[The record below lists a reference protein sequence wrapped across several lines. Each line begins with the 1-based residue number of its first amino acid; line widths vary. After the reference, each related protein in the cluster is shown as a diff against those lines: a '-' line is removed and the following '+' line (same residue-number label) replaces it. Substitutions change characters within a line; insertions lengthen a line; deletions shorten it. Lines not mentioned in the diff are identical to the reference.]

1 MCPEGA
7 DPFSEIRS
15 GHCAEERSDVMHA
28 VTSDAYVDMMIRSY
42 GPYYDIHLT
51 EGETNPLR
59 EREENLPAMLPR
71 VEDLP
76 LAARCDFHV
85 QNDTSVLLR
94 TNVLYSTQN
103 HEYRYL
109 FKTEHLTLED
119 YRRFERFVYEDGMGR
134 ITPGNGHM
142 STNLTLAIICGS
154 ADDAAV
160 KAAKHC
166 RLHRDFRLG
175 LDGWMDFHTNLV
187 VLETGKIFTNMGGH
201 GDRKHLSAILK
212 VLKKRAAAA

>member
-1 MCPEGA
+1 MGT
-7 DPFSEIRS
+7 
-15 GHCAEERSDVMHA
+15 
-28 VTSDAYVDMMIRSY
+28 VTGKAFVEMMIRSY

-51 EGETNPLR
+51 EGEENPLG
-59 EREENLPAMLPR
+59 EKGENLPAMLPR
-71 VEDLP
+71 AEDLP

-109 FKTEHLTLED
+109 FRTEHLTLED
-119 YRRFERFVYEDGMGR
+119 YRRFEHYVYDDGMER

-142 STNLTLAIICGS
+142 STNLTLAIVCDS
-154 ADDAAV
+154 ADPAAV
-160 KAAKHC
+160 RAAKHC

-187 VLETGKIFTNMGGH
+187 VLETGKIFTNLGGH

-212 VLKKRAAAA
+212 VLRKRSAAA